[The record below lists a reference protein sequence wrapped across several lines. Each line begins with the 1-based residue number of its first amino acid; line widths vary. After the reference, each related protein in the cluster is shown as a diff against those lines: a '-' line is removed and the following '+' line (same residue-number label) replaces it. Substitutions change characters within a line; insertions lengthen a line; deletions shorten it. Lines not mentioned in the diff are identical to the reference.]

1 MTHLESSRRSETTL
15 WQRYS
20 LSCPFGF
27 GCSTLLFYR
36 FKNQISEDQGE
47 LSVNE
52 TWQRLTR
59 ERKVLKLSVAIV
71 LGLAVCWLPLSVAW
85 FMLFN
90 SDRTIASS
98 CGFFYF

>member
-36 FKNQISEDQGE
+36 FKNQISEG
-47 LSVNE
+47 SRRVIC
-52 TWQRLTR
+52 QRNMAAFD
-59 ERKVLKLSVAIV
+59 ERAE
-71 LGLAVCWLPLSVAW
+71 
-85 FMLFN
+85 
-90 SDRTIASS
+90 SS
-98 CGFFYF
+98 